1 MYDKY
6 DQRIE
11 GLYYCYRS
19 RIDPTIEIGK
29 EILVPGAVL
38 INGRITDL
46 VKKWY
51 TGTPNYGIMLKAS
64 NEVYEDDNYPM
75 FFSKSNSIE
84 GSNPKPV
91 LVITYR
97 NQNGLEGYLDY
108 KSQSLT
114 NGTVYQNTFNGNLT
128 AVFNIGST
136 IGGRF
141 PTSISLVYNTNDVL
155 LNKETTYGKGYKLSL
170 DQTLSK
176 TIVDGVNYLEY
187 VDEDGTLHYFYEEND
202 GDVSTYH
209 DEDGLDLVVKQ
220 EDNSYIMLDKTG
232 GVMKFVIKSGVGY
245 LSEIVD
251 VSNNKIEIVRNSNNY
266 VTKVIDGNNQEIILS
281 YNGSVIEVVSP
292 DSIVKLNYHN
302 SKLIKLETRDG
313 STLFTYNQNGLI
325 SKITDV
331 TGRSFGYTYYSE
343 KPYKVM
349 SVFEYGLNNVE
360 GASFTLKYGF
370 NTTSIVDY
378 KGRVMTLVY
387 NSNGNVIS
395 SNSMEKNDD
404 IRSAYSVV
412 KQYGEEDNKNKLLS
426 NMIPVRYVK
435 NYLKNTSFEK
445 DDMYFSGS
453 GVTLS
458 FDTDNKVSGYRSLKV
473 QSNSSGKYVDYVV
486 DVRILRKYTFSGYFK
501 SDKDFKIGL
510 RFTSVFDNKE
520 REVIEEVL
528 KSDNF
533 VRSDISLDSRVI
545 GSNVVIRIYL
555 DDGTTLYMDD
565 IQLEEGEVANNYN
578 MLENSDFSDGIL
590 DWTFDGKVL
599 DKGNDDSQVTVDT
612 SKIFE
617 VVNIDGSGN
626 QALRVKMDPKNRT
639 SFKRDL
645 NVSGKKGDLY
655 HLSFWY
661 KNEGIEPDDMFVGNS
676 ATLFFKPVN
685 YEDSLMCVMPGAS
698 FPPNQGVWQYF
709 SYKFIAEFDYDSV
722 TLMFNQGRNANDFYI
737 TNKDLASNFYDYDV
751 NGNVIGIKDVNKKTS
766 AFNYD
771 DNNQLIGATTPRG
784 KNFRFEYDN
793 VKTDKVLSSIS
804 SMGICNKV
812 EYDDNGNPVRTR
824 VSFKNKD
831 VSMDNVYRIK
841 ESNNKYL
848 RVVDNELLFDA
859 DNSIDGYTFKIRS
872 EANGRVKIVSS
883 RNEEYVLKKRANG
896 LVELVLEYE
905 DNFDCDMEKY
915 LEVSNYLFVRNKN
928 GSFHVVFDKSRE
940 ELINGENTGY
950 DYLKVVDQVYFG
962 GNS

>member
-1 MYDKY
+1 MEEIELVKKRKKREKHFLQKDGSIKAEVYSNDVHFYKNGEYLEIDNTLVKKNDYYRNLANDYKVYFKDSNGSYLMKLRRGNNYVSMKFDNANFVDVEKDDSTSNLEKKVFYKNILDGIDLEYMVMPTKVKETIILRDKKKIRDKVRFIVRSNLKLILKDNYIILESKNKERFTMEVPYMIDSNGIKNENVRYQLRRRLYYYELDLIFDRGWLEDESRVYPVYIDPTITNSEQKDNVYDTYIYNRGPVYNPNHLDSLKAGVDRQDGIDITYRTLLKFNLPNLGTSDEIIEAHLNLVSYPEFTSSRFPKLVEIHRLTKDFDEELATWDDMYDKY

-108 KSQSLT
+108 KSQSLS

-141 PTSISLVYNTNDVL
+141 PTSISLVYNTNDVI
-155 LNKETTYGKGYKLSL
+155 LNKETTYGKGNKLSL
-170 DQTLSK
+170 DQTVK
-176 TIVDGVNYLEY
+176 KAFIDGVNYLEY

-292 DSIVKLNYHN
+292 DSTVKLNYQN

-378 KGRVMTLVY
+378 KGRVTTLVY

-435 NYLKNTSFEK
+435 NYLKNT
-445 DDMYFSGS
+445 
-453 GVTLS
+453 
-458 FDTDNKVSGYRSLKV
+458 
-473 QSNSSGKYVDYVV
+473 
-486 DVRILRKYTFSGYFK
+486 
-501 SDKDFKIGL
+501 
-510 RFTSVFDNKE
+510 
-520 REVIEEVL
+520 
-528 KSDNF
+528 
-533 VRSDISLDSRVI
+533 
-545 GSNVVIRIYL
+545 
-555 DDGTTLYMDD
+555 
-565 IQLEEGEVANNYN
+565 
-578 MLENSDFSDGIL
+578 
-590 DWTFDGKVL
+590 
-599 DKGNDDSQVTVDT
+599 
-612 SKIFE
+612 
-617 VVNIDGSGN
+617 
-626 QALRVKMDPKNRT
+626 
-639 SFKRDL
+639 
-645 NVSGKKGDLY
+645 
-655 HLSFWY
+655 
-661 KNEGIEPDDMFVGNS
+661 
-676 ATLFFKPVN
+676 
-685 YEDSLMCVMPGAS
+685 
-698 FPPNQGVWQYF
+698 
-709 SYKFIAEFDYDSV
+709 
-722 TLMFNQGRNANDFYI
+722 
-737 TNKDLASNFYDYDV
+737 
-751 NGNVIGIKDVNKKTS
+751 
-766 AFNYD
+766 
-771 DNNQLIGATTPRG
+771 
-784 KNFRFEYDN
+784 
-793 VKTDKVLSSIS
+793 
-804 SMGICNKV
+804 
-812 EYDDNGNPVRTR
+812 
-824 VSFKNKD
+824 
-831 VSMDNVYRIK
+831 
-841 ESNNKYL
+841 
-848 RVVDNELLFDA
+848 
-859 DNSIDGYTFKIRS
+859 
-872 EANGRVKIVSS
+872 
-883 RNEEYVLKKRANG
+883 
-896 LVELVLEYE
+896 
-905 DNFDCDMEKY
+905 
-915 LEVSNYLFVRNKN
+915 
-928 GSFHVVFDKSRE
+928 
-940 ELINGENTGY
+940 
-950 DYLKVVDQVYFG
+950 
-962 GNS
+962 